1 MEVTKIKNFIYEIF
15 FKKRYSVID
24 IVSICVGI
32 VIGIHIFDRL
42 V

>member
-1 MEVTKIKNFIYEIF
+1 MEGIKIKNFIYELF
-15 FKKRYSVID
+15 FKKKYSVID
-24 IVSICVGI
+24 IVSICVGV